1 MQKVALNKQIM
12 QVLKPALFN
21 AKGTIK
27 SEIIAGKSHLYLTS
41 NSLLYLVFRYE
52 GEQLVI
58 VAAAGSKLKESR
70 QEIISFARQNN
81 FKSIRFHTR
90 NPEFLAKA
98 MKGLSFALMEKK
110 LGFFTDEFVFQLEI

>member
-1 MQKVALNKQIM
+1 MQKVMLTEQIM

-27 SEIIAGKSHLYLTS
+27 REIMTGASHLYITS

-52 GEQLVI
+52 GRQLVI

-70 QEIISFARQNN
+70 QEIINFARQKN
-81 FKSIRFHTR
+81 FKSIRFHTK
-90 NPEFLAKA
+90 NPKFLAKA
-98 MKGLSFALMEKK
+98 MAGLPIALIEKRT
-110 LGFFTDEFVFQLEI
+110 GFFVNEFVYELKL